1 MIIINLTKTEGRD
14 FYFIM
19 DLITEFSSG
28 LANKELKKM
37 KENDPEKY
45 QQTIKMFSNAAEL
58 GIHFLR
64 ESKEFREAFAR
75 IHNEFMNYP
84 ESESTIKKAIEKGKQ
99 YKNKQ

>member
-1 MIIINLTKTEGRD
+1 M
-14 FYFIM
+14 IM

-45 QQTIKMFSNAAEL
+45 QQTIKMFTNAAEL

-64 ESKEFREAFAR
+64 ESEEFREAFAR
-75 IHNEFMNYP
+75 IHNEFLDYP
-84 ESESTIKKAIEKGKQ
+84 EAKTTIKKAIEKGKQ
-99 YKNKQ
+99 QQNDL